1 MRPAWQKVRALA
13 ESPGFLL
20 TLIAFVAVIGPLV
33 FVHELGHY
41 WVARWCGVHSETFS
55 IGFGKELFH
64 WHDKRG
70 TRWRI
75 AALPLG
81 GYVKFAGD
89 MNAASQS
96 DPEWLALPA
105 EERARTFQAKPVWQR
120 AAIVA
125 AGPAANF
132 LFALAILTSFAIAY
146 GENVTTPE
154 VGAVERGS
162 AAAAIGLA
170 PGDRIV
176 SLDGAAIDRFEAIR
190 RTVVGRPGEAMTLTY
205 QRGTAQRTVPV
216 TIGTHVERDRFGN
229 EYRIGMLGI
238 APLKIEQRPV
248 SLLEAPV
255 VAARQIGQIMA
266 MMVDGLGQIVSG
278 RRSVNELGGPLK
290 IAQISGEQA
299 ARGPMDFIAFL
310 ALISI
315 NLGFIN
321 LLPIPMLDG
330 GHLLFQGIEAVQRKP
345 VSPRA
350 QELAYRSGLAL
361 LLAVMVMV
369 TFNDLTSF
377 GLLKGLSGL
386 IG

>member
-1 MRPAWQKVRALA
+1 MT
-13 ESPGFLL
+13 ETPGLIL
-20 TLIAFVAVIGPLV
+20 TLLAFVAVIGPLV
-33 FVHELGHY
+33 FVHEMGHY
-41 WVARWCGVHSETFS
+41 WIARLCGVHAETFS
-55 IGFGKELFH
+55 IGFGKEVAH
-64 WHDKRG
+64 WHDRRG
-70 TRWRI
+70 TRWRV

-96 DPEWLALPA
+96 DPDWLSLPA
-105 EERARTFQAKPVWQR
+105 EERQKTFQSKRLWQR

-132 LFALAILTSFAIAY
+132 LFAIFILAGFAMVY
-146 GENVTTPE
+146 GENVTSSE
-154 VGAVERGS
+154 IGGVRQGS
-162 AAAAIGLA
+162 AAAEAGVL

-176 SLDGAAIDRFEAIR
+176 ALDGARVDRFEQLSRSVI
-190 RTVVGRPGEAMTLTY
+190 GRPGEEISLTVE
-205 QRGTAQRTVPV
+205 RKGEALTFPV
-216 TIGTHVERDRFGN
+216 TIGTRVERDRFGN
-229 EYRIGMLGI
+229 EFRLGMLGV
-238 APLKIEQRPV
+238 V
-248 SLLEAPV
+248 SNKAETRNVSPIEAPV
-255 VAARQIGQIMA
+255 IAARQVGAIVT
-266 MMVDGLGQIVSG
+266 MMVDGLWQIVSG
-278 RRSVNELGGPLK
+278 RRSVEELGGPLK

-299 ARGPMDFIAFL
+299 ARGPADFIFFI

-330 GHLLFQGIEAVQRKP
+330 GHLLFQGIEALQRKP
-345 VSPRA
+345 VSPRV

-361 LLAVMVMV
+361 LLAVMAMV

-377 GLLKGLSGL
+377 GLWKGLTGL

>member
-1 MRPAWQKVRALA
+1 MT
-13 ESPGFLL
+13 ESPGLLL
-20 TLIAFVAVIGPLV
+20 TLLSFAAVIGPLV
-33 FVHELGHY
+33 FVHEMGHY
-41 WVARWCGVHSETFS
+41 LMARLFGIHAETFS
-55 IGFGKELFH
+55 MGFGKEIAH

-70 TRWRI
+70 TRWRL

-105 EERARTFQAKPVWQR
+105 EERARTFQSKPVWQR
-120 AAIVA
+120 ALVVL
-125 AGPAANF
+125 AGPLTNF
-132 LFALAILTSFAIAY
+132 LFAILILAGFAMAY
-146 GENVTTPE
+146 GENVTSAE
-154 VGAVERGS
+154 VGGVRPDG
-162 AAAAIGLA
+162 AAAAAGVLT
-170 PGDRIV
+170 GDRIIAI
-176 SLDGAAIDRFEAIR
+176 DGAAIDRFEQLSRA
-190 RTVVGRPGEAMTLTY
+190 VVGRPGETIALTVER
-205 QRGTAQRTVPV
+205 RGRPLALGV
-216 TIGTHVERDRFGN
+216 TIGTRIERDRFGN
-229 EYRIGMLGI
+229 AYRFGQLGVTSRRT
-238 APLKIEQRPV
+238 EVRPV
-248 SLLEAPV
+248 SPLAAPV
-255 VAARQIGQIMA
+255 IAVRQVGAIVT
-266 MMVDGLGQIVSG
+266 MMVDGLGQVITG
-278 RRSVNELGGPLK
+278 RRSVDELGGPLK

-299 ARGPMDFIAFL
+299 ARGPADFIFFI

-330 GHLLFQGIEAVQRKP
+330 GHLLFQGIEALQRKP
-345 VSPRA
+345 VSPRI

-377 GLLKGLSGL
+377 GLWKGLSGL

>member
-1 MRPAWQKVRALA
+1 MVTIL
-13 ESPGFLL
+13 S
-20 TLIAFVAVIGPLV
+20 FVAVIGPLV

-55 IGFGKELFH
+55 IGFGKELLH

-70 TRWRI
+70 TRWRV

-89 MNAASQS
+89 MNASSQS
-96 DPEWLALPA
+96 DPEWMALPA
-105 EERARTFQAKPVWQR
+105 EERQRTFQSKAVWQR
-120 AAIVA
+120 AAIVV

-132 LFALAILTSFAIAY
+132 LLAILILAGFALAY
-146 GENVTTPE
+146 GENITSSR
-154 VGAVERGS
+154 VGAVRQGT
-162 AAAAIGLA
+162 AAAAAGIQ

-176 SLDGAAIDRFEAIR
+176 AIDGVAIDRFDAISR
-190 RTVVGRPGEAMTLTY
+190 AVVGRPGDATTVGIEHD
-205 QRGTAQRTVPV
+205 GSVRTVPI
-216 TIGTHVERDRFGN
+216 TIGTRVERDRFGN
-229 EYRIGMLGI
+229 EYRFGYLG
-238 APLKIEQRPV
+238 LYSGERELRPV
-248 SLLEAPV
+248 SLPEAPV
-255 VAARQIGQIMA
+255 VAVRQIGTIMG
-266 MMVDGLGQIVSG
+266 MMIDGLGQIISG
-278 RRSVNELGGPLK
+278 RRSVSELGGPLK

-299 ARGPMDFIAFL
+299 MRGPADFVFFI

-330 GHLLFQGIEAVQRKP
+330 GHLLFQGIEALQRKP

-377 GLLKGLSGL
+377 GLWKGLSGL

>member
-1 MRPAWQKVRALA
+1 
-13 ESPGFLL
+13 L
-20 TLIAFVAVIGPLV
+20 TILAFVAVIGPLV
-33 FVHELGHY
+33 FIHELGHY
-41 WVARWCGVHSETFS
+41 WVARLCGVHSEVFS
-55 IGFGKELFH
+55 IGFGKELFA

-70 TRWRI
+70 TRWRV

-89 MNAASQS
+89 MNASSQS
-96 DPEWLALPA
+96 DPEWMALPA
-105 EERARTFQAKPVWQR
+105 EERERTFQSKAVWRR
-120 AAIVA
+120 AAIVL

-132 LFALAILTSFAIAY
+132 LFALVVLMGFAIAY
-146 GENVTTPE
+146 GENVTSSE
-154 VGAVERGS
+154 VGGVRKGS
-162 AAAAIGLA
+162 AAAVAGIE
-170 PGDRIV
+170 PGDRV
-176 SLDGAAIDRFEAIR
+176 VALDGAAITRFDELSRA
-190 RTVVGRPGEAMTLTY
+190 VVGRPGEKIDVTVEHDGEARTL
-205 QRGTAQRTVPV
+205 PL
-216 TIGTHVERDRFGN
+216 TIGTRVERDRFGN
-229 EYRIGMLGI
+229 EYRFGMLGVYSRSM
-238 APLKIEQRPV
+238 EQRPV
-248 SLLEAPV
+248 SVVEAPV
-255 VAARQIGQIMA
+255 VAVKQIGSIIS
-266 MMVDGLGQIVSG
+266 MMVEGLGQIISG
-278 RRSVNELGGPLK
+278 RRSVEELGGPLK

-299 ARGPMDFIAFL
+299 VRGPANFIFFL

-330 GHLLFQGIEAVQRKP
+330 GHLLFQGIEALQRKP

-377 GLLKGLSGL
+377 GLWRGLSGL